1 MLQQR
6 QGACEVGS
14 PEACEHD
21 VLLVSIGEQQNLVCS
36 CTQRHQ
42 ISRLVIYALQSS
54 EVPVKLQVILSA
66 DTCTS
71 AQVSIQHPLQR
82 HETL

>member
-6 QGACEVGS
+6 QGACEIGS
-14 PEACEHD
+14 PKTCEHD

-42 ISRLVIYALQSS
+42 ISRLVIRALILMHK
-54 EVPVKLQVILSA
+54 VPVNLQVMLSA

-71 AQVSIQHPLQR
+71 AQVSI
-82 HETL
+82 